1 MPGDG
6 IGPLRSLKRE
16 LIPREIREDFLR
28 VIINVRIHRSQL
40 SRYMQNRLSE
50 KREYLNKSTHK

>member
-1 MPGDG
+1 MPGDR

-16 LIPREIREDFLR
+16 LIPREIRENFLR
-28 VIINVRIHRSQL
+28 VIINVRIHRSQP

-50 KREYLNKSTHK
+50 KREYLNKSSHK